1 MGLVGLRGLSAL
13 RLELDGGLGLSGEFR
28 AGEEE
33 SVFAEDP
40 LEEVST
46 TRALGLN
53 LADMVPATDLRR
65 LLIDQ
70 VFDGF
75 CRSIKRKIKNIQHT
89 PT

>member
-13 RLELDGGLGLSGEFR
+13 RLEFDGGLGLSGEFR

-40 LEEVST
+40 LVST

-53 LADMVPATDLRR
+53 LAEIVPATDLRR
-65 LLIDQ
+65 LLIDR

-75 CRSIKRKIKNIQHT
+75 CRSIKKK
-89 PT
+89 PK